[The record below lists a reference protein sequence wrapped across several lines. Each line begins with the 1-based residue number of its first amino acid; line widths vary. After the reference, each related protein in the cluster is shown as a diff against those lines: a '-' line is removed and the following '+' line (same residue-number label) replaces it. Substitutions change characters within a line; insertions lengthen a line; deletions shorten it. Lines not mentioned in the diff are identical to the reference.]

1 MNLGSTFDEIQRL
14 FASRV
19 PKTDH
24 ENGPT
29 FPWVSIAVLARME
42 KVTSVLIHSRPCR
55 AHRDSRSTCCDH
67 HVVGP
72 PGPLVRSRFPRP
84 VHPLH
89 SMSCLTKVRPE
100 SEVLLVELQVLDNLI
115 SSGITRPTLG
125 HWQAGQCREALRSV
139 QVETVIVPAPRCRDD
154 VLGFYDLELPTPPAK
169 LSRSRQTSGRSPDY
183 QSLGRSTHHLILAIA
198 IPDGGCPRSPAMG
211 ALSGPRSVECLLS
224 RSLELAD
231 SA

>member
-1 MNLGSTFDEIQRL
+1 L

-19 PKTDH
+19 PETDH
-24 ENGPT
+24 ENGST

-42 KVTSVLIHSRPCR
+42 KVTSILIDSRPCR
-55 AHRDSRSTCCDH
+55 AHRDSRATCCDH
-67 HVVGP
+67 HVGGP
-72 PGPLVRSRFPRP
+72 PGPRARSRFPRP

-89 SMSCLTKVRPE
+89 SMHCLTEVRPE
-100 SEVLLVELQVLDNLI
+100 FEVLLVELQVLDNLI

-139 QVETVIVPAPRCRDD
+139 QVETVIVPAPRCRDN

-183 QSLGRSTHHLILAIA
+183 QSLGSSTHRLILAIVISDEGYPPIA
-198 IPDGGCPRSPAMG
+198 GYGHI
-211 ALSGPRSVECLLS
+211 LSGPRSVECLLS
-224 RSLELAD
+224 RSADPLAAQRSD
-231 SA
+231 SR